1 MVEEQRREGARVEGG
16 KALGRK
22 EISRERKE
30 KRVLGGEAGWRRRSV
45 LGVREEKEKKEKKK
59 EREEKEKKEGKKK
72 KREEKGKEKERRGI
86 WRSGVAGFFAWNR
99 LMV

>member
-1 MVEEQRREGARVEGG
+1 MVEEQRREGAWVEGG

-45 LGVREEKEKKEKKK
+45 LGVREEKEKKEKK
-59 EREEKEKKEGKKK
+59 RKEKKKKRKKEKKK

-86 WRSGVAGFFAWNR
+86 W
-99 LMV
+99 